1 MASWLSCDGASVAS
15 WEAGVPLAICSVSS
29 AILSS
34 EDWIW
39 ALRDSISASPSASLV
54 LRPSTSLAV
63 SADAPVLAT
72 GRAARREVVVDAAVP
87 AVDSLLAGAAVV
99 VPAAVRV
106 VVAGRVVAEPPR
118 ELLEERVEVRE
129 AVVPAAAAGTRE
141 EVVVPM
147 VLFSAVL
154 PGLERVLVRLAVV
167 VGVFLSSSLA
177 LMLGRLRWLAVVE
190 EVVGLRRVDVAV
202 VVEVG
207 GRVGGLVRPP
217 VGRAVAVVPAVLE
230 AVVAVAPGRR
240 TEEAVAVVVVVPA
253 RLAVAVAVALGVP
266 LVEVEPASSAAAG
279 AASKLSFSD
288 MMGWTMNSYSWL
300 LPASPASINDQ
311 GSGAP
316 SPGTERGTKEMPGER
331 YVACPAQERDSKT
344 VGAVNVDRCYEVI
357 DWLLARRRGKKGMR

>member
-1 MASWLSCDGASVAS
+1 
-15 WEAGVPLAICSVSS
+15 LA
-29 AILSS
+29 A
-34 EDWIW
+34 
-39 ALRDSISASPSASLV
+39 
-54 LRPSTSLAV
+54 

-240 TEEAVAVVVVVPA
+240 TEEAAAVVVVVPA

-300 LPASPASINDQ
+300 PRHPRLSM
-311 GSGAP
+311 
-316 SPGTERGTKEMPGER
+316 TRGQELRHLGQKGGQR
-331 YVACPAQERDSKT
+331 KCPVKD
-344 VGAVNVDRCYEVI
+344 
-357 DWLLARRRGKKGMR
+357 M